1 MARKLK
7 TTRSRTRGRRPGATA
22 TRLRAAPTGR
32 EPVRVAPADQ
42 IRNTVLEV
50 VGGTPLV
57 RLHRV
62 TRDVRADVV
71 VKLEYLNPGG
81 SVKDRIGP
89 AILDDAE
96 RRGLLTPGGTIVEAT
111 SGNTGVGLAI
121 AAAVRGYRTIFVMPD
136 KMSEEKIRLLRAF
149 GARVIITPTAV
160 APEDPRSY
168 YQVSRR
174 ISEETANS
182 YYANQYANPAN
193 PQAHYR
199 TTGPEIWHQAGGRVD
214 VLVATMGTGGTI
226 SGVGKFLKEQSPT
239 VRVVGVDPVGSVF
252 YEYFRTGKM
261 PRPVTYKV
269 EGIGEDFLPET
280 MDFSVVDEVVQVAD
294 REAFLMTRRLVREEG
309 LFCGGSS
316 GAAVAGA
323 VKYLRTLPDG
333 GAGLRVVVI
342 LPDSGSRYL
351 SKVFSDDWMRE
362 HGFLELA
369 LGNVGD
375 LVRAKAIPLVTA
387 RRTDAVSEVIA
398 KMKADDVSQ
407 LPVLEDG
414 KLVGMI
420 SEVDL
425 LTYLLDGTHRP
436 TDPIQPIIDPAPPA
450 VAPDSPIEALAE
462 VFLSTNAAVVVD
474 HGAVVGIVTKIDVI
488 DHLAKRLT
496 R

>member
-1 MARKLK
+1 
-7 TTRSRTRGRRPGATA
+7 
-22 TRLRAAPTGR
+22 
-32 EPVRVAPADQ
+32 
-42 IRNTVLEV
+42 
-50 VGGTPLV
+50 
-57 RLHRV
+57 
-62 TRDVRADVV
+62 

-121 AAAVRGYRTIFVMPD
+121 AAAIRGYRTIFVMPD
-136 KMSEEKIRLLRAF
+136 KMSDEKIRLLRAF

-168 YQVSRR
+168 YEVSRR
-174 ISEETANS
+174 IAEETPNS

-199 TTGPEIWHQAGGRVD
+199 TTGPEIWRQAAGRVD
-214 VLVATMGTGGTI
+214 ILVATMGTGGTI
-226 SGVGKFLKEQSPT
+226 SGVGKFLKEKSPT
-239 VRVVGVDPVGSVF
+239 TRVVGIDPVGSVF
-252 YEYFRTGKM
+252 YEYFRTGQL
-261 PRPVTYKV
+261 PQPVTYKV
-269 EGIGEDFLPET
+269 EGIGEDFLPKT
-280 MDFSVVDEVVQVAD
+280 MDFSVVDEVVQVTD

-323 VKYLRTLPDG
+323 VKYLRTLPEG

-362 HGFLELA
+362 HGFLELE
-369 LGNVGD
+369 LGTIGD

-387 RRTDAVSEVIA
+387 RRTDAISEVIA
-398 KMKADDVSQ
+398 KMKEDDVSQ

-436 TDPIQPIIDPAPPA
+436 SDPIQPIIDPAPPA
-450 VAPDSPIEALAE
+450 LAPDSPIETLAE
-462 VFLSTNAAVVVD
+462 IFLSTNAAVVVD